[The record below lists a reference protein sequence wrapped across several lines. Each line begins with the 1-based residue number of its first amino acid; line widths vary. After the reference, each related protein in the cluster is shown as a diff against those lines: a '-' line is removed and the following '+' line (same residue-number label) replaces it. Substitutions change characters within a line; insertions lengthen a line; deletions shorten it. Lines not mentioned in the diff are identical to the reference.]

1 MAKNPE
7 SSLTYSSIL
16 QPKKQSERKI
26 FYRPN
31 SRLRSNRYS
40 FNKLKSAIKSNP
52 IPGKTSTTT
61 LSTSTPFAP
70 TIPTEESSLASTTTS
85 SSSISTSKTPTTAS
99 TSIPSSTSKTPTSR
113 SAFRFKSKKSRI
125 SSPFLEKFLAKHRR
139 RKGLLE
145 NVKTESTTTFK
156 PSTSSDSDISKKSTT
171 TTVNTTT
178 IAPTTTTTAIPS
190 DIVR

>member
-16 QPKKQSERKI
+16 QPKNKCHKI
-26 FYRPN
+26 QPYSWKKRVPPHCPHLLPLHQRFQLRNLLLPPLRPHHP
-31 SRLRSNRYS
+31 
-40 FNKLKSAIKSNP
+40 A
-52 IPGKTSTTT
+52 
-61 LSTSTPFAP
+61 
-70 TIPTEESSLASTTTS
+70 SLHP
-85 SSSISTSKTPTTAS
+85 KTPTTAS